1 MQKLLEEIVAVLP
14 EVQVVGDC
22 DKIIKDITADSR
34 EVREGSLFICL
45 KGAHV
50 DGHKYLEQA
59 AASGAGAALVEDV
72 PEVCP
77 DGLTLLRWLI
87 PDWEWKLSLPF
98 SMIIQVKLCG

>member
-50 DGHKYLEQA
+50 DGHKYFQQLLH
-59 AASGAGAALVEDV
+59 LVPV
-72 PEVCP
+72 Q
-77 DGLTLLRWLI
+77 LWLRMFQRYVLM
-87 PDWEWKLSLPF
+87 D
-98 SMIIQVKLCG
+98 

>member
-14 EVQVVGDC
+14 EVQVVCDC

-50 DGHKYLEQA
+50 DGA
-59 AASGAGAALVEDV
+59 
-72 PEVCP
+72 
-77 DGLTLLRWLI
+77 
-87 PDWEWKLSLPF
+87 
-98 SMIIQVKLCG
+98 

>member
-77 DGLTLLRWLI
+77 DGLTLLKVADTRLGM
-87 PDWEWKLSLPF
+87 EV
-98 SMIIQVKLCG
+98 MIIQVKLCG

>member
-1 MQKLLEEIVAVLP
+1 MSER
-14 EVQVVGDC
+14 GTC
-22 DKIIKDITADSR
+22 
-34 EVREGSLFICL
+34 
-45 KGAHV
+45 

-77 DGLTLLRWLI
+77 DGLTLLKVADT
-87 PDWEWKLSLPF
+87 DWEWKLSLPF

>member
-50 DGHKYLEQA
+50 DGHNTW
-59 AASGAGAALVEDV
+59 SR
-72 PEVCP
+72 
-77 DGLTLLRWLI
+77 LLRLVPVQLWLRMFQRYVLM
-87 PDWEWKLSLPF
+87 D
-98 SMIIQVKLCG
+98 

>member
-50 DGHKYLEQA
+50 MGINTW
-59 AASGAGAALVEDV
+59 SR
-72 PEVCP
+72 
-77 DGLTLLRWLI
+77 LLRLVPVQLWLRMFQRYVLM
-87 PDWEWKLSLPF
+87 D
-98 SMIIQVKLCG
+98 

>member
-59 AASGAGAALVEDV
+59 AASG
-72 PEVCP
+72 
-77 DGLTLLRWLI
+77 
-87 PDWEWKLSLPF
+87 EWKLSLPF